1 MRQSFVSCND
11 HYDEEGIILEK
22 LKITVGGKEFY
33 AKLLQDKAPKTI
45 AQMKEHG
52 PIHTVMHAAKVVN
65 EEVMCPAPYFYE
77 AKENPVFDQD
87 PGNVCFYAQKHTIAI
102 FFGDVI
108 PVADCP
114 NFAKIEED
122 SLPGFQEVARTAWK
136 NQGQPITFE
145 VVNV

>member
-1 MRQSFVSCND
+1 M
-11 HYDEEGIILEK
+11 EK

-45 AQMKEHG
+45 AQMKEYG

-87 PGNVCFYAQKHTIAI
+87 PGNVVLLCTKAY
-102 FFGDVI
+102 DR
-108 PVADCP
+108 DLLWRR
-114 NFAKIEED
+114 N
-122 SLPGFQEVARTAWK
+122 PGSRLSGTLRKSKKTHCRASKKLLV
-136 NQGQPITFE
+136 QPGR
-145 VVNV
+145 NWDNRSRLK

>member
-1 MRQSFVSCND
+1 M
-11 HYDEEGIILEK
+11 EK

-45 AQMKEHG
+45 AQMKEYG

-65 EEVMCPAPYFYE
+65 EEVMCPAPY
-77 AKENPVFDQD
+77 
-87 PGNVCFYAQKHTIAI
+87 FYAQKHTIAI